1 MISKKHLDIS
11 FIRRQILLAISVTCS
26 PWTRMTPAHVIVKYS
41 ILTICCCSV
50 VVRGSLNHSRQD
62 KGSFSKKT
70 TFINNNITT
79 PSWRRAHTYL
89 SIIHCE
95 HSRDAMSR
103 HMSRHPCHVI
113 NNFTSV
119 NLANLLRLM
128 SCVLKSLTTS
138 LCSIFWIVKA
148 SARPFR
154 SLSFL
159 TASCMF
165 ILFADLAQNHVPN
178 GASLQVTL
186 RFAQE
191 KELKPIFS
199 PLLNGPD
206 LWQSILMWE
215 LQNPLGAVN
224 FVKVDCI
231 VFLNVL
237 RLAFGIWM
245 AVLRKDHRKVENN
258 SQEHRTKE
266 IKKHIAFNTT

>member
-1 MISKKHLDIS
+1 MISKKPLDIS
-11 FIRRQILLAISVTCS
+11 FIRRQILLTISVTPLCS
-26 PWTRMTPAHVIVKYS
+26 PWTRMTPAHVI
-41 ILTICCCSV
+41 
-50 VVRGSLNHSRQD
+50 
-62 KGSFSKKT
+62 
-70 TFINNNITT
+70 
-79 PSWRRAHTYL
+79 
-89 SIIHCE
+89 
-95 HSRDAMSR
+95 
-103 HMSRHPCHVI
+103 

-119 NLANLLRLM
+119 NSANLLRLM
-128 SCVLKSLTTS
+128 SCLLKSLTTS

-191 KELKPIFS
+191 EELKPVFS

-215 LQNPLGAVN
+215 LQLLVSGWL
-224 FVKVDCI
+224 FWEKIIGKSKTI
-231 VFLNVL
+231 VRNIVQKGS
-237 RLAFGIWM
+237 R
-245 AVLRKDHRKVENN
+245 
-258 SQEHRTKE
+258 ST
-266 IKKHIAFNTT
+266 